1 MSKETCQP
9 HRVGV
14 LVVENTNP
22 FEMGCATEVFGLDR
36 PELPGVPYALDTCG
50 SGPVQMRQ
58 GFFTLT
64 PSAPLEALTTMDTVI
79 VPGHPTP
86 EVAASEDV
94 LEALRTASRNGA
106 RIVSFC
112 SGALLLAEAGLLD
125 GRRATTHW
133 RYADQL
139 ISRFPQVDVQP
150 DVLFVEDGGVFT
162 AAGSAAAL
170 DLALHLVRLDHG
182 EEAVNIVARRL
193 VFAAHRHGDQR
204 QFVDP
209 PQSSEQP
216 PSVAGLQQFVE
227 QNLHQPLAVG
237 DLAAEVNMSLTSFHR
252 WFKLHT
258 SSTPQQWV
266 IRQRV
271 ARARR
276 LLEST
281 ALSVEAI
288 AADTGLGTAT
298 NLRQHFRRHLGTT
311 PTSYRTSFEQTASAT
326 EPKREGARSE
336 RTWHLST
343 N

>member
-1 MSKETCQP
+1 MSKDSCHI

-22 FEMGCATEVFGLDR
+22 FEMGVATEVFGLDR
-36 PELPGVPYALDTCG
+36 PELPGTPYVLDTCG
-50 SGPVQMRQ
+50 PGSVTMRQ

-64 PSAPLEALTTMDTVI
+64 PSAPLEALADMDTVI

-86 EVAASEDV
+86 AAAADSDV
-94 LEALRTASRNGA
+94 LNVLRVASANGA
-106 RIVSFC
+106 RMVSFC
-112 SGALLLAEAGLLD
+112 SGSLLLAEAGLLD

-133 RYADQL
+133 RYADEL
-139 ISRFPQVDVQP
+139 IARFPAVRVEP
-150 DVLFVEDGGVFT
+150 DVLFVEDDGVFT

-209 PQSSEQP
+209 PSSSEP
-216 PSVAGLQQFVE
+216 GPSVAAVQEYVE
-227 QNLHQPLAVG
+227 QNLHAPLTVA
-237 DLAAEVNMSLTSFHR
+237 DLARESHMSVTTFHR
-252 WFKLHT
+252 WFKQQT
-258 SSTPQQWV
+258 SSTPQQWI

-276 LLEST
+276 LLETTS
-281 ALSVEAI
+281 ASVETV
-288 AADTGLGTAT
+288 AAQTGLGTAT
-298 NLRQHFRRHLGTT
+298 NLRQHFRRLVGTT
-311 PTSYRTSFEQTASAT
+311 PTSYRTSFEQISA
-326 EPKREGARSE
+326 AI
-336 RTWHLST
+336 
-343 N
+343 

>member
-1 MSKETCQP
+1 MSKDSCLS

-22 FEMGCATEVFGLDR
+22 FEMGVATEVFGLHR
-36 PELPGVPYALDTCG
+36 PELSGVPYALETCG
-50 SGPVQMRQ
+50 PGPVVMRQ

-64 PSAPLEALTTMDTVI
+64 PSAPLDALQHMDTVI

-86 EVAASEDV
+86 DEAASEQTLSV
-94 LEALRTASRNGA
+94 LRTASANGA
-106 RIVSFC
+106 RMVSFC
-112 SGALLLAEAGLLD
+112 SGSLLLAEAGLLD
-125 GRRATTHW
+125 GLRATTHW

-139 ISRFPQVDVQP
+139 ISSFPAVRVEP

-182 EEAVNIVARRL
+182 EEAMNIVARRL

-209 PQSSEQP
+209 PESGERP
-216 PSVAGLQQFVE
+216 PSVAQVQEFVE
-227 QNLHQPLAVG
+227 QNLHRSLTVA
-237 DLAAEVNMSLTSFHR
+237 DLASNANMSVTTFHR
-252 WFKLHT
+252 WFKKHT

-276 LLEST
+276 LLETTHDSIE
-281 ALSVEAI
+281 SI
-288 AADTGLGTAT
+288 AAQTGLGTST
-298 NLRQHFRRHLGTT
+298 NLRLHFGRQVGTT
-311 PTSYRTSFEQTASAT
+311 PSSYRTSFEQAA
-326 EPKREGARSE
+326 PAVRAA
-336 RTWHLST
+336 H
-343 N
+343 